1 MIAKAL
7 ESWQGCFQVGG
18 KTMTKKIFIAIW
30 RGEGAHDFGIL
41 GRPSEKEEDVYETI
55 AYDIIAGK
63 GDIEEGTEEFDERVE
78 ELSKILLGD
87 SEVDGRNYGYECDYN
102 IESFEME
109 FEND

>member
-41 GRPSEKEEDVYETI
+41 GRPSEKEEDIYETI
-55 AYDIIAGK
+55 AYDIIACK
-63 GDIEEGTEEFDERVE
+63 GDIEEGKQLEFYDRVGQDPT
-78 ELSKILLGD
+78 K
-87 SEVDGRNYGYECDYN
+87 
-102 IESFEME
+102 
-109 FEND
+109 